1 MVVLLLFGL
10 AASACASAAVT
21 EVGSAPEPDQST
33 VVAQS
38 AAAEPEVAGD
48 EPVAPTTTAVQVV
61 LPTGREALAA
71 AEGEPHVLW
80 FWGAN

>member
-1 MVVLLLFGL
+1 MVVLVLFAL
-10 AASACASAAVT
+10 ASACASAGVT
-21 EVGSAPEPDQST
+21 EVGSAAESDQTT
-33 VVAQS
+33 VAPAVAD
-38 AAAEPEVAGD
+38 D
-48 EPVAPTTTAVQVV
+48 EPAATTRTAVQVV

>member
-1 MVVLLLFGL
+1 V
-10 AASACASAAVT
+10 SAAVT
-21 EVGSAPEPDQST
+21 EVGSVAEPAQTT
-33 VVAQS
+33 VVAES
-38 AAAEPEVAGD
+38 AEAESAPAEDESVA
-48 EPVAPTTTAVQVV
+48 TTTSAVQVV